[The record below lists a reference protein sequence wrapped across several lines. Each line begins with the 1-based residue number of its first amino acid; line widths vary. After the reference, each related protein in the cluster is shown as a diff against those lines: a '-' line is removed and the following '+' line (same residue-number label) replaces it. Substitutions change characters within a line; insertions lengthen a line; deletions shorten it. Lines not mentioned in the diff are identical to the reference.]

1 MKKTILTILGS
12 ALIAAS
18 VGQAASATEHGAIH
32 KAHRAPV
39 AASEQFRNSNA
50 YAAPSV
56 SAQPGWSRYENGA
69 SRHPPVAESASQNWK
84 PARRAR
90 RLFCWQLTET

>member
-18 VGQAASATEHGAIH
+18 VGQAASATEHGAVH

-50 YAAPSV
+50 YAAPSA

-69 SRHPPVAESASQNWK
+69 ESA
-84 PARRAR
+84 PAGR
-90 RLFCWQLTET
+90 